1 MSNAVANQD
10 DGWGSVPT
18 TASGVLRGQAGK
30 LHQDGKYYLMKS
42 TAPFNTDQD
51 LVVSGVTTAWQRWER
66 RKPVELRITYPGA
79 AHPDRDGL
87 GHHDEDEWPVG
98 PDGEKRVDPW
108 KDVRF
113 LYLVNPLTAQE
124 FTIVIDNYHGR
135 DAIGILKDQISNMR
149 TVQPGAVPVI
159 KLSAEKRRTKYG
171 SLVWRPLFVIVDWRV
186 SASKPDEPIKQIEA
200 PAKAGGGGLF
210 DDDIPF
216 AAEWR

>member
-1 MSNAVANQD
+1 
-10 DGWGSVPT
+10 
-18 TASGVLRGQAGK
+18 
-30 LHQDGKYYLMKS
+30 
-42 TAPFNTDQD
+42 
-51 LVVSGVTTAWQRWER
+51 
-66 RKPVELRITYPGA
+66 
-79 AHPDRDGL
+79 
-87 GHHDEDEWPVG
+87 
-98 PDGEKRVDPW
+98 
-108 KDVRF
+108 
-113 LYLVNPLTAQE
+113 
-124 FTIVIDNYHGR
+124 
-135 DAIGILKDQISNMR
+135 MR

>member
-98 PDGEKRVDPW
+98 PDGR
-108 KDVRF
+108 
-113 LYLVNPLTAQE
+113 
-124 FTIVIDNYHGR
+124 
-135 DAIGILKDQISNMR
+135 
-149 TVQPGAVPVI
+149 
-159 KLSAEKRRTKYG
+159 
-171 SLVWRPLFVIVDWRV
+171 
-186 SASKPDEPIKQIEA
+186 SASTRGRMSDFCIWSIRSPRRNSRLLLITITVVTRSE
-200 PAKAGGGGLF
+200 F
-210 DDDIPF
+210 
-216 AAEWR
+216 